1 MRLGGYHQVIQ
12 ALFLCDWLYGE
23 SLVEEKNMEASM
35 GYNRL
40 ELCELSF
47 LSFRSLL
54 EMNGIAAENFVVEFV
69 AW

>member
-1 MRLGGYHQVIQ
+1 MRLGGCHQVIQ
-12 ALFLCDWLYGE
+12 TLFLCDWLYGE
-23 SLVEEKNMEASM
+23 SLVEEKDKEASM

-40 ELCELSF
+40 ELCEFSF

-54 EMNGIAAENFVVEFV
+54 EINGIAAENFVVEFV